1 MDPLRAWYGGW
12 YVQDIHHYILGKK
25 KLEELSDMNELI
37 AYKNW
42 NNKKF
47 IVALCKQSL
56 IFENK
61 NNTSIN
67 FLLALSQSKD
77 LVFVVNYL
85 PFPFIFV
92 YTNAE
97 KSW

>member
-1 MDPLRAWYGGW
+1 M
-12 YVQDIHHYILGKK
+12 
-25 KLEELSDMNELI
+25 
-37 AYKNW
+37 
-42 NNKKF
+42 
-47 IVALCKQSL
+47 ALCKQSL

-67 FLLALSQSKD
+67 FLLALSQGKD
-77 LVFVVNYL
+77 FVFVVNYL

-97 KSW
+97 KSF

>member
-1 MDPLRAWYGGW
+1 M
-12 YVQDIHHYILGKK
+12 
-25 KLEELSDMNELI
+25 

-42 NNKKF
+42 NDKKF
-47 IVALCKQSL
+47 VVALCKQSL

-67 FLLALSQSKD
+67 FLLALPQSKD
-77 LVFVVNYL
+77 FVFVVNYL

-97 KSW
+97 KSF